1 MIETLETPKITTHTE
16 GTILYRSP
24 RWYAITPH
32 KDAPIFSADGNPQ
45 LVLKQLIQEI
55 ASGNSSTSETI
66 MDMFRQASLVNLYFY
81 LTVVAG
87 FSGPYN
93 ELNDHLHLDMAN
105 FRQSSACMEPGAR
118 GAMFLGRSHYK
129 STVGTHGALG
139 WEVIRNPNIRIGLYN
154 AVIDKAYQFL
164 GVTMDTFKN
173 NMLFKELF
181 PEFVIP
187 KNQAAF
193 LVPARTRTFPEPT
206 IKVGGVGGSSAGD
219 HFDLADLDDIV
230 SEQHL
235 TGMRE
240 ASAEMGKI
248 SNWYSGV
255 KNSILQNQK
264 TSRLIVKGT
273 RYGIDDPYGMH
284 IFNNCKKYVG
294 FLHSDFEVK
303 EDGEYTI
310 YYRRSIENGQ
320 VIFPEAFTLKKFEV
334 MAEEDWWQ
342 YQTQYMNDPH
352 NTGMSEL
359 RDLETKK
366 AALIEE
372 NGEFVIRQLENPAFH
387 DNVDI
392 FLKDCDVVIAI
403 DPAATKKGV
412 RAKNCRSAIVTWAM
426 DCDENKYLIKNVT
439 KKLSITEMFD
449 EMFNSYEFFKGHVR
463 KTYYENNAFQK
474 ILEDLIP
481 QEELRRKIWVN
492 SEPISAKGD
501 KNARIRSNVG
511 KELRLGKVWL
521 CEGEG
526 LAFTEEKNIFPQS
539 DNLKDC
545 LDASDMAFVKLIKP
559 LNSTERFEQEE
570 QEEEDKYERCEVTG
584 Y

>member
-1 MIETLETPKITTHTE
+1 MIEKLETPKIMTHSE

-24 RWYAITPH
+24 RHLAITPH
-32 KDAPIFSADGNPQ
+32 KDAPIFSKDGNPQ
-45 LVLKQLIQEI
+45 LVLKQLLGEF
-55 ASGNSSTSETI
+55 ASGNSSSSETI
-66 MDMFRQASLVNLYFY
+66 MDMFRQASLVSLYFY

-139 WEVIRNPNIRIGLYN
+139 WEVIRDPNIRIGLYN
-154 AVIDKAYQFL
+154 AVIDKAFQFI

-173 NMLFKELF
+173 NPLFKELF
-181 PEFVIP
+181 PGFVIP

-273 RYGIDDPYGMH
+273 RYSIDDPYGKH

-294 FLHSDFEVK
+294 FLNPDFEVLD
-303 EDGEYTI
+303 EGEYTI
-310 YYRRSIENGQ
+310 YYRKSIENGQ
-320 VIFPEAFTLKKFEV
+320 VIFPENFTLKKFEKL
-334 MAEEDWWQ
+334 AEDDWWQ

-352 NTGMSEL
+352 NTGMAEL
-359 RDLETKK
+359 REFETKK
-366 AALIEE
+366 AVLIEE
-372 NGEFVIRQLENPAFH
+372 GGTFVIRQIEEKTFH
-387 DNVDI
+387 DNVDV
-392 FLKDCDVVIAI
+392 LLGDCDVVMAI

-412 RAKNCRSAIVTWAM
+412 KAKNCRSAIVVWAV
-426 DCDENKYLIKNVT
+426 DCDENKYLIRNVT
-439 KKLSITEMFD
+439 KQISITEMFD
-449 EMFNSYEFFKGHVR
+449 YMFEIHDFFKGHIR
-463 KTYYENNAFQK
+463 KTLYENNAFQK
-474 ILEDLIP
+474 VLETLIP
-481 QEELRRKIWVN
+481 QEEMRRKKWIS
-492 SEPISAKGD
+492 SEPMSATGD

-511 KELRLGKVWL
+511 KELRLGKIWL

-526 LAFTEEKNIFPQS
+526 LEFTEEKNIFPQS
-539 DNLKDC
+539 ENLRDC
-545 LDASDMAFVKLIKP
+545 LDASEKAFISLIKP
-559 LNSTERFEQEE
+559 LNDVERYEQEE
-570 QEEEDKYERCEVTG
+570 YEEEDSQERCEITG